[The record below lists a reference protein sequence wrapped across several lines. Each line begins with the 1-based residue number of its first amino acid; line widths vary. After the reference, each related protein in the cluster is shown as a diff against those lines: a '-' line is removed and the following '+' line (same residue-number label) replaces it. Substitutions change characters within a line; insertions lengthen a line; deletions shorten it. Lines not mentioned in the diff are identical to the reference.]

1 MTDQVPEIGFSGTR
15 YQPKNVFNIES
26 VKERRFFSTKTFEF
40 LIKSIIKIVYICEKM
55 TYVQYYVLRGSSSL
69 SRRARN
75 GLRELLILNIV

>member
-1 MTDQVPEIGFSGTR
+1 MFFSLD
-15 YQPKNVFNIES
+15 KKLFESINIES